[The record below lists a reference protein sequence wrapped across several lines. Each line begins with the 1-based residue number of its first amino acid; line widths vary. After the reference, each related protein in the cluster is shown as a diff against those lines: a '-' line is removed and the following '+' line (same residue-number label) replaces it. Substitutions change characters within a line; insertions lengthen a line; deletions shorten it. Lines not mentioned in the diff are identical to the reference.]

1 MKRVAAL
8 FLPDWPIE
16 RLRQAERT
24 RVQAAPPPDPAPGT
38 QLEALRDAATAEQK
52 HGCSVPRG
60 GGWRP
65 GARWAREERAREIA
79 ALPAHQRPSKRE
91 LGRREEAAGNP
102 FRPMQSDEVR
112 SQVPAGEPPARKY
125 LPELARGGGPRPQGG
140 VEGPP
145 HSGGDRSPP
154 IPRLRR
160 GPSTIAA
167 RWSPSPSKLGE
178 ELVPRVISI
187 REGNRIVIAAACP
200 AARALGI
207 HPGMAVTQARALL
220 PELAIHPADPAGDLA
235 ALHRLALMAA
245 RRWAPTVAV
254 EGADTLLIDLS
265 GAAHLHGGE
274 ERMALRI
281 VRLLARRGY
290 SARVAIA
297 DTPGAA
303 WALAHFFFGR
313 HPRGDDVF
321 ICPPGQ
327 HADAL
332 AALPIPALRADPV
345 AVELLHRLGI
355 DRIGQLA
362 AMPRGPLS
370 RRFGGALVS
379 RLEQALGTLAEPL
392 DPVMPREAI
401 AVQRRFAEPVATA
414 EGIAHWIGA
423 LVPELCAALEA
434 AGLGAR
440 AVELVADRVDGVPQ
454 TLRIGLARASRDCLH
469 LIRLIARRIEDV
481 EPGYGIDAIALH
493 VRRAEPLSARPFD
506 ERLDEEAKPDLA
518 PLADTLATR
527 IGPRRLWR
535 NRPVESDV
543 PERSVGRDGILDPPE
558 RVGAH
563 VKRDDVRQLLRTAP
577 PDPWRP
583 DWPRPAR
590 LLARPER
597 LDHVLAELP
606 DQPPRRFTWRGR
618 TIRVVRADGPERI
631 TGEWWRRA
639 AETHAVRDY
648 FRVEDEGGHRYWLFR
663 RGDGER
669 GATGDLSWY
678 LHGLFG

>member
-8 FLPDWPIE
+8 YLPDWPIE
-16 RLRQAERT
+16 RLWQAERT
-24 RVQAAPPPDPAPGT
+24 GPPLPPETTPGI
-38 QLEALRDAATAEQK
+38 ALDATLGMLSDAAAAEQEQA
-52 HGCSVPRG
+52 CSVPRG

-65 GARWAREERAREIA
+65 GARWAREERARQIA
-79 ALPAHQRPSKRE
+79 ALPAHQQPTRRE
-91 LGRREEAAGNP
+91 LGRRDEAAGNP

-112 SQVPAGEPPARKY
+112 SQVPAGEPPAKI
-125 LPELARGGGPRPQGG
+125 LPGTGRGTKTRSGLVEGAPGRRSASGWAPSTTGFAGGP
-140 VEGPP
+140 PP
-145 HSGGDRSPP
+145 RS
-154 IPRLRR
+154 
-160 GPSTIAA
+160 
-167 RWSPSPSKLGE
+167 GE
-178 ELVPRVISI
+178 ELIPLVTSI
-187 REGNRIVIAAACP
+187 RTGNRVLVAAACP

-207 HPGMAVTQARALL
+207 VPGMAVTQARALMSGL
-220 PELAIHPADPAGDLA
+220 DIRPADPAGDLA
-235 ALHRLALMAA
+235 ALHSLALLAA
-245 RRWAPTVAV
+245 RRWAPSVAV
-254 EGADTLLIDLS
+254 EGADTLLIDLT
-265 GAAHLHGGE
+265 GVAHLHGGE
-274 ERMALRI
+274 ARMARRI

-290 SARVAIA
+290 RARIAIA

-303 WALAHFFFGR
+303 WALAHFAVR
-313 HPRGDDVF
+313 DAVL
-321 ICPPGQ
+321 ICAPGQ
-327 HADAL
+327 QADAL
-332 AALPIPALRADPV
+332 APLPIPALRVDPA
-345 AVELLHRLGI
+345 AVELLRRLGVE
-355 DRIGQLA
+355 RIGPLA
-362 AMPRGPLS
+362 AMPRAPLA
-370 RRFGGALVS
+370 RRFGGALVT
-379 RLEQALGTLAEPL
+379 RLEQALGTLPEPL
-392 DPVMPREAI
+392 DPVVPREAI

-423 LVPELCAALEA
+423 LVPELCVALEA

-454 TLRIGLARASRDCLH
+454 RIRIGLARASRDALH
-469 LIRLIARRIEDV
+469 LTRLIARRIEDV

-493 VRRAEPLSARPFD
+493 VRRAEPLAARPFD

-527 IGPRRLWR
+527 IGPRRIWR
-535 NRPVESDV
+535 SRPVESDV
-543 PERSVGRDGILDPPE
+543 PERSVGRDAILDPPD
-558 RVGAH
+558 RGAMRM
-563 VKRDDVRQLLRTAP
+563 KPDDVRQLQSSAP

-618 TIRVVRADGPERI
+618 TVRVVRADGPERI
-631 TGEWWRRA
+631 AGEWWRRS

-669 GATGDLSWY
+669 AVTGDLSWY

>member
-1 MKRVAAL
+1 MS
-8 FLPDWPIE
+8 
-16 RLRQAERT
+16 
-24 RVQAAPPPDPAPGT
+24 
-38 QLEALRDAATAEQK
+38 DAATQEQVE
-52 HGCSVPRG
+52 GCSVPRG

-65 GARWAREERAREIA
+65 GARWAREERARQIA
-79 ALPAHQRPSKRE
+79 ALPAHQRPSNRE
-91 LGRREEAAGNP
+91 LGRRDEAAGNP
-102 FRPMQSDEVR
+102 FRPMPSDEVR
-112 SQVPAGEPPARKY
+112 SQVPAGEPPIQF

-145 HSGGDRSPP
+145 HSGGGQLPH
-154 IPRLRR
+154 IPRLRH
-160 GPSTIAA
+160 GPSTTAS
-167 RWSPSPSKLGE
+167 RRSPSPSKLGE
-178 ELVPRVISI
+178 ELSPLVTAI
-187 REGNRIVIAAACP
+187 RTGNRVLVAASCP
-200 AARALGI
+200 AARALGVV
-207 HPGMAVTQARALL
+207 PGMAVTQARALTPGL
-220 PELAIHPADPAGDLA
+220 DIRAADPAGDLA
-235 ALHRLALMAA
+235 ALHRLALLAA
-245 RRWAPTVAV
+245 RRWAPSVAV
-254 EGADTLLIDLS
+254 EGADTLLMDLT
-265 GAAHLHGGE
+265 GVAHLHGGE
-274 ERMALRI
+274 ARMARRI

-290 SARVAIA
+290 SARIAIA

-303 WALAHFFFGR
+303 WALAHFAAR
-313 HPRGDDVF
+313 DAVL
-321 ICPPGQ
+321 ICPPGD

-332 AALPIPALRADPV
+332 APLPIPALRVDPG
-345 AVELLHRLGI
+345 AVELLLRLGVE
-355 DRIGQLA
+355 RIGPLA
-362 AMPRGPLS
+362 AMPRAPLA
-370 RRFGGALVS
+370 RRFGGALVT
-379 RLEQALGTLAEPL
+379 RLEQALGTLPEPL
-392 DPVMPREAI
+392 DPVVLREAI

-423 LVPELCAALEA
+423 LAPELCVALEA

-454 TLRIGLARASRDCLH
+454 RIRIGLARASRDPLH
-469 LIRLIARRIEDV
+469 LTRLIARRIEDV

-493 VRRAEPLSARPFD
+493 VRRAEPLTARPFD
-506 ERLDEEAKPDLA
+506 ARLDAEAKPDLA

-527 IGPRRLWR
+527 IGPRRMWR
-535 NRPVESDV
+535 SRPVESDV
-543 PERSVGRDGILDPPE
+543 PERSVGRDAILDPPD
-558 RVGAH
+558 RGAMRM
-563 VKRDDVRQLLRTAP
+563 KPDDVRQLLPTTP

-618 TIRVVRADGPERI
+618 TVRVVRADGPERI
-631 TGEWWRRA
+631 AGEWWRRS

-669 GATGDLSWY
+669 GVTGDLSWY

>member
-8 FLPDWPIE
+8 YLPDWPIE
-16 RLRQAERT
+16 RLRQAEWT
-24 RVQAAPPPDPAPGT
+24 GAPLPPEAAPGIALDAALGT
-38 QLEALRDAATAEQK
+38 LSDAATQEQVE
-52 HGCSVPRG
+52 GCSVPRG

-65 GARWAREERAREIA
+65 GARWAREERARQIA
-79 ALPAHQRPSKRE
+79 ALPAHQRPSNRE
-91 LGRREEAAGNP
+91 LGRRDEAAGNP
-102 FRPMQSDEVR
+102 FRPMPSDEVR
-112 SQVPAGEPPARKY
+112 SQVPAGEPRPKSSPARGRWQRAALTEGEETSRTSQEGVAA
-125 LPELARGGGPRPQGG
+125 LPFR
-140 VEGPP
+140 
-145 HSGGDRSPP
+145 
-154 IPRLRR
+154 RLRR
-160 GPSTIAA
+160 HRPLA
-167 RWSPSPSKLGE
+167 GE
-178 ELVPRVISI
+178 DVCPLVTAI
-187 REGNRIVIAAACP
+187 RTGNRVLVAAACP

-207 HPGMAVTQARALL
+207 MPGMAVTQARALTPGL
-220 PELAIHPADPAGDLA
+220 DIRPADPAGDLA
-235 ALHRLALMAA
+235 ALHRLALLAA
-245 RRWAPTVAV
+245 RRWAPSVAV
-254 EGADTLLIDLS
+254 EGADTLLIDLT
-265 GAAHLHGGE
+265 GVAHLHGGE
-274 ERMALRI
+274 ARMARRI

-290 SARVAIA
+290 SARIAIA

-303 WALAHFFFGR
+303 WALAHFGTR
-313 HPRGDDVF
+313 DAVL

-332 AALPIPALRADPV
+332 APLPIPALRVDSA
-345 AVELLHRLGI
+345 AVELLRRLGVE
-355 DRIGQLA
+355 RIGPLA
-362 AMPRGPLS
+362 AMPRAPLA
-370 RRFGGALVS
+370 RRFGGALVT
-379 RLEQALGTLAEPL
+379 RLEQALGNLPEPL
-392 DPVMPREAI
+392 DPVVPREAI

-423 LVPELCAALEA
+423 LAPELCVALEA

-454 TLRIGLARASRDCLH
+454 RIRIGLARASRDPLH
-469 LIRLIARRIEDV
+469 LTRLIARRIEDV

-493 VRRAEPLSARPFD
+493 VRRAEPLAARPFD

-527 IGPRRLWR
+527 IGPRRMWR
-535 NRPVESDV
+535 SRPVESDV
-543 PERSVGRDGILDPPE
+543 PERSVGRDAILDPPD
-558 RVGAH
+558 RAAMRMKPG
-563 VKRDDVRQLLRTAP
+563 DVRQLDRSAP

-618 TIRVVRADGPERI
+618 TVRVVRADGPERI
-631 TGEWWRRA
+631 AGEWWRRS
-639 AETHAVRDY
+639 AEAHAVRDY

-669 GATGDLSWY
+669 GVTGDLSWY